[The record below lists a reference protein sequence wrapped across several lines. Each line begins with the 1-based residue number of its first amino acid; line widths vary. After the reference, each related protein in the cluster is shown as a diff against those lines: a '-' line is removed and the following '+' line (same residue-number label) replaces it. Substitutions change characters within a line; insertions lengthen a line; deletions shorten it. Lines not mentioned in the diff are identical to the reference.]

1 VSEAGL
7 TGGVGLLVGVALLLL
22 GRRLYWLFVGLA
34 GFVVGFLLATRLF
47 GAEPGWGAL
56 TIAVVVGLAAA
67 LLAVLFQKLAVTL
80 AGFVAGG
87 VLMLRGLAE
96 LGHPTSGWWWLLV
109 LVAAIVGA
117 VITRWLF
124 EAGLIVLS
132 SLLGAA
138 LVLQSSGLALES
150 STEGWAFLALAA
162 FGIVVQALA
171 VRRRRRRSSAAGT
184 SRTE

>member
-1 VSEAGL
+1 VSDFGL
-7 TGGVGLLVGVALLLL
+7 TGGVGVLVGVALLLL

-34 GFVVGFLLATRLF
+34 GFAVGFLLSTRLF

-56 TIAVVVGLAAA
+56 AVAVVVGLAAA

-87 VLMLRGLAE
+87 VLMLRGLGE
-96 LGHPTSGWWWLLV
+96 MGHPTSGWWWLLV
-109 LVAAIVGA
+109 LAAAIVGA

-138 LVLQSSGLALES
+138 LVLQSSGLSLAS
-150 STEGWAFLALAA
+150 STEGWVFFALAA
-162 FGIVVQALA
+162 FGIVVQAVA
-171 VRRRRRRSSAAGT
+171 ARGRRASRAPSASKSG
-184 SRTE
+184 